1 MKDITS
7 IALCLALP
15 RNERILWLR
24 DRLAYLGFGIET
36 TVNNCGVLLPPG
48 LAHYL
53 DNDEPRFFAECAEK
67 GIEVIITDYE
77 ITFKKESTS

>member
-1 MKDITS
+1 MNHVIPIS
-7 IALCLALP
+7 LCVSMP
-15 RNERILWLR
+15 RDERVLSLR
-24 DRLAYLGFGIET
+24 YRLACLGFSIET
-36 TVNNCGVLLPPG
+36 TVNNCGVSLPPG

-77 ITFKKESTS
+77 ITFKKEPTP

>member
-1 MKDITS
+1 MKNTTP

-15 RNERILWLR
+15 RNERISWLR

-36 TVNNCGVLLPPG
+36 TVNNCGSLLPPG
-48 LAHYL
+48 LAHNL
-53 DNDEPRFFAECAEK
+53 DNDEHKFMAECKEK

-77 ITFKKESTS
+77 ITFKTNN